1 MIHLPRP
8 GDGAS
13 DSPGPAESA
22 DERAARNSHRDRSG
36 DLLLAFWVLRELGE
50 VVNRFG
56 SVIALFFCAWL
67 ISFVLGPPADAL
79 VRLKVRRPLAVFA
92 VYALAFAVVFFGCC
106 SSSPSSPISSAGCA
120 RQVNAYTGLT
130 PAMLSWLEERAIAFG
145 VTESDLREFY
155 RGALDQVRAITG
167 QALQNAIG
175 LLTGAASVVINL
187 VFCLIISVYMML
199 DGRRII
205 AGMLAM
211 LPRLYRAEARAV
223 LQSIG
228 DNFGGFI
235 RGTLILSAVYA
246 VGVALTMWLIGLE
259 YKAVSAL
266 FAGVALIIPFVGPA
280 ISLAPAL
287 LVALLT
293 RTGDVWWIA
302 LLLFVMQQSVLNI
315 VGPRVYGRTV
325 NMHPLLVIGAAL
337 TGRRRRRLLGRALRH
352 PDGGHHRLGRQAA
365 RRWPADRGEPPPA
378 PMANRRPGR
387 GRDRAAR
394 GRSRDRRGRAGGD

>member
-1 MIHLPRP
+1 
-8 GDGAS
+8 
-13 DSPGPAESA
+13 
-22 DERAARNSHRDRSG
+22 
-36 DLLLAFWVLRELGE
+36 VLRELGE

-92 VYALAFAVVFFGCC
+92 VYALAFAVIFFGLVLFI
-106 SSSPSSPISSAGCA
+106 PVFADQLGRLREA
-120 RQVNAYTGLT
+120 VNAYTGLT
-130 PAMLSWLEERAIAFG
+130 PAMLTWLEERALAFG

-155 RGALDQVRAITG
+155 RGALDQVRSITG

-205 AGMLAM
+205 AGMLAL
-211 LPRLYRAEARAV
+211 LPRRYRAEAQAV

-246 VGVALTMWLIGLE
+246 VGVALTMSFIGLE
-259 YKAVSAL
+259 YKAISAL
-266 FAGVALIIPFVGPA
+266 FAGFALIIPFVGPA

-293 RTGDVWWIA
+293 RTGDAWWIA
-302 LLLFVMQQSVLNI
+302 LLLFAMQQAVLNV

-337 TGRRRRRLLGRALRH
+337 AGAAVAGFWGALFGIPAVGIIASVVKRLFSG
-352 PDGGHHRLGRQAA
+352 
-365 RRWPADRGEPPPA
+365 PPA
-378 PMANRRPGR
+378 EEG
-387 GRDRAAR
+387 AA
-394 GRSRDRRGRAGGD
+394 DAGGDDQGGAAEPVVAAPDAEVAADEDALAAIDRAGRAD

>member
-1 MIHLPRP
+1 M
-8 GDGAS
+8 S
-13 DSPGPAESA
+13 
-22 DERAARNSHRDRSG
+22 ERLAIRIVLGLAIV
-36 DLLLAFWVLRELGE
+36 LLTLWVLRELGE

-92 VYALAFAVVFFGCC
+92 VYALAFAVIFFGLVLFI
-106 SSSPSSPISSAGCA
+106 PVFADQLGRLREA
-120 RQVNAYTGLT
+120 VNAYTGLT
-130 PAMLSWLEERAIAFG
+130 PAMLTWLEERALAFG

-155 RGALDQVRAITG
+155 RGALDQVRSITG

-205 AGMLAM
+205 AGMLAL
-211 LPRLYRAEARAV
+211 LPRRYRAEARAV

-246 VGVALTMWLIGLE
+246 VGVALTMSLIGLE

-266 FAGVALIIPFVGPA
+266 FAGFALIIPFVGPA

-293 RTGDVWWIA
+293 RTGDAWWIA
-302 LLLFVMQQSVLNI
+302 LLLFAMQQAVLNV

-337 TGRRRRRLLGRALRH
+337 AGAAVAGFWGALFGIPAVGIIASVVKRLFSGPPAEEEVVDADGERQAGAAEPAIAPPAAEVVADEDALAAIDRAGRA
-352 PDGGHHRLGRQAA
+352 D
-365 RRWPADRGEPPPA
+365 
-378 PMANRRPGR
+378 
-387 GRDRAAR
+387 
-394 GRSRDRRGRAGGD
+394 

>member
-1 MIHLPRP
+1 VI
-8 GDGAS
+8 
-13 DSPGPAESA
+13 
-22 DERAARNSHRDRSG
+22 
-36 DLLLAFWVLRELGE
+36 
-50 VVNRFG
+50 NRFG
-56 SVIALFFCAWL
+56 TVIALFFCAWL

-92 VYALAFAVVFFGCC
+92 VYALAFAVVFFGLVLFI
-106 SSSPSSPISSAGCA
+106 PVFADQLGRLREA
-120 RQVNAYTGLT
+120 VNTYTGLT
-130 PAMLSWLEERAIAFG
+130 PTMLTWLEERALAFG

-155 RGALDQVRAITG
+155 RGALDQVRAFTG

-175 LLTGAASVVINL
+175 LLTGAASVAVNL

-205 AGMLAM
+205 AGMLAL
-211 LPRLYRAEARAV
+211 LPRRYRDEARAV

-246 VGVALTMWLIGLE
+246 VGVALTMWLVALD
-259 YKAVSAL
+259 YKAISAL

-293 RTGDVWWIA
+293 RPGDAWWIA
-302 LLLFVMQQSVLNI
+302 LLLFGMQQAVLNI

-337 TGRRRRRLLGRALRH
+337 TGAAVAGFWGALFGIPVVGIFASAVKRLFSGQSPEEGDETAAGGEAEDAAGPAIGPPEAEATADDEVLAAIDRLGRA
-352 PDGGHHRLGRQAA
+352 D
-365 RRWPADRGEPPPA
+365 
-378 PMANRRPGR
+378 
-387 GRDRAAR
+387 
-394 GRSRDRRGRAGGD
+394 